1 MKKLLT
7 MLLALVMVLS
17 VTTLSWADGTA
28 LPDAEN
34 GVITL
39 TENVTLSSWNEIEQA
54 LTLDLNGCTLTA
66 NCQPKVGDNGIL
78 TIKDSGENGKLVL
91 AAGGI
96 MLNEGKL
103 ILNGG
108 TIHKDAGGNVFL
120 MGAAQFEMNG
130 GSLTA
135 NSSACIDAT
144 YCSTD
149 DKIAKLTITAG
160 VIETGATNTCAIYI
174 AGRGILGGANTGNV
188 QAEISGGT
196 VKSAGDDAVLVDG
209 IHSALTVSG
218 GTFVGAVRRSN
229 TDGNISVAGGTFST
243 DVSSYVTTAPVAK
256 RTNGSYI
263 VGASA
268 IVAAANADG
277 SITIVKSN
285 GAVLEGVN
293 SNVTVS
299 AGENAGT
306 VTVNGNTVDSGE
318 SYTVPQPPRY
328 YYNSTTTTTDTKADG
343 TKGSPKTFDAGMG
356 IYALTAVLSVT
367 GMAYVGKKKF

>member
-1 MKKLLT
+1 MKKVLAII
-7 MLLALVMVLS
+7 LALVMVLG
-17 VTTLSWADGTA
+17 VTTISWADGTA

-39 TENVTLSSWNEIEQA
+39 TENVTLSSWNKIEQA

-78 TIKDSGENGKLVL
+78 TIKDSSENGKLVL

-108 TIHKDAGGNVFL
+108 TIHKDAGGNIFL

-160 VIETGATNTCAIYI
+160 VIETGDTNTCAIYI

-188 QAEISGGT
+188 QVEISGGT

-209 IHSALTVSG
+209 INSALTVSG

-285 GAVLEGVN
+285 GAALEGVN

-306 VTVNGNTVDSGE
+306 VTVNGNTVTAGT
-318 SYTVPQPPRY
+318 SYTVPARY
-328 YYNSTTTTTDTKADG
+328 YYNSTTTTTTDTKADG
-343 TKGSPKTFDAGMG
+343 TKGSPKTFDAGVG
-356 IYALTAVLSVT
+356 IYAVTAVLSVT
-367 GMAYVGKKKF
+367 GMAWTAKKRGN

>member
-7 MLLALVMVLS
+7 MLLALVMALS

-39 TENVTLSSWNEIEQA
+39 TENVTLSSWNKIEQA

-285 GAVLEGVN
+285 GAALEGVN

-328 YYNSTTTTTDTKADG
+328 YYNSTTTTATKDDAK
-343 TKGSPKTFDAGMG
+343 TSSPKTFDAGVG

>member
-1 MKKLLT
+1 MLLT
-7 MLLALVMVLS
+7 LVMVLS
-17 VTTLSWADGTA
+17 VTTISWADGTA

-39 TENVTLSSWNEIEQA
+39 TENVTLSSWNKIEQA

-66 NCQPKVGDNGIL
+66 NCQPQVGDNGIL

-91 AAGGI
+91 AKGGI

-108 TIHKDAGGNVFL
+108 TIHKDAGGNIFL

-135 NSSACIDAT
+135 NSSACI
-144 YCSTD
+144 CSTD

-174 AGRGILGGANTGNV
+174 AGREMLGGANTGNV
-188 QAEISGGT
+188 QVEISGGT

-209 IHSALTVSG
+209 INSALTVSG

-285 GAVLEGVN
+285 GAALEGVN
-293 SNVTVS
+293 SNVTVT
-299 AGENAGT
+299 AGETADT
-306 VTVNGNTVDSGE
+306 VKVNGNTVTAGT

-328 YYNSTTTTTDTKADG
+328 YYNSTTTTTNTKADG